1 MTSAMLNA
9 DTPALLNREI
19 DDLLLHMRG
28 LAVVRDILSSR
39 GASSAEIMA
48 HTQRAR
54 VGPLAADRADQRH
67 LDPLDSRRPARCEAR
82 GAGSVRLSS
91 APSPTATRAAPPS
104 R

>member
-9 DTPALLNREI
+9 DTPSLLNREI

-48 HTQRAR
+48 HTRE
-54 VGPLAADRADQRH
+54 L
-67 LDPLDSRRPARCEAR
+67 E
-82 GAGSVRLSS
+82 SVR
-91 APSPTATRAAPPS
+91 S
-104 R
+104 RLTELISGT

>member
-48 HTQRAR
+48 HTQE
-54 VGPLAADRADQRH
+54 L
-67 LDPLDSRRPARCEAR
+67 E
-82 GAGSVRLSS
+82 SVR
-91 APSPTATRAAPPS
+91 S
-104 R
+104 RLTELISGT

>member
-48 HTQRAR
+48 HTRE
-54 VGPLAADRADQRH
+54 L
-67 LDPLDSRRPARCEAR
+67 E
-82 GAGSVRLSS
+82 SVR
-91 APSPTATRAAPPS
+91 S
-104 R
+104 RLTELISGT

>member
-1 MTSAMLNA
+1 MTSAMLSA

-48 HTQRAR
+48 HTRE
-54 VGPLAADRADQRH
+54 L
-67 LDPLDSRRPARCEAR
+67 E
-82 GAGSVRLSS
+82 SVR
-91 APSPTATRAAPPS
+91 S
-104 R
+104 RLTELISGT